1 MFKITK
7 EEIQYSVLDCI
18 IYKNKI
24 KKGKSIA
31 FLCNIAII

>member
-18 IYKNKI
+18 IYKI
-24 KKGKSIA
+24 KLKKENLLL
-31 FLCNIAII
+31 FYIILL